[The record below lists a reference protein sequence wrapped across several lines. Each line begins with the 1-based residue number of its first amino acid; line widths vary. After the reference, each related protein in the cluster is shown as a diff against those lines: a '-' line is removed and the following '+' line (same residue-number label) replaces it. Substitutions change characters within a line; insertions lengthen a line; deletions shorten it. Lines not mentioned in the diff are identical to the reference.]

1 MHFVY
6 AAARPR
12 DCSEL
17 YESNKR
23 SDGVY
28 TIYIGQTQRP
38 VEVYCDMTTDGGG
51 WTVCI
56 KTCSYERIV
65 NGMWTNVPDVLPAA
79 NLTAY
84 SDSLSRI
91 RCQKCFSY
99 GDMTPFHANIH
110 CACPLCPIVL
120 AGVGGGWQNEIC
132 NCKYLRR
139 KF

>member
-65 NGMWTNVPDVLPAA
+65 YSVWTYAPDVLPAA
-79 NLTAY
+79 SDSAFGFAY
-84 SDSLSRI
+84 LDSLSKMLQLR
-91 RCQKCFSY
+91 RYDTFSY
-99 GDMTPFHANIH
+99 EYSLRM
-110 CACPLCPIVL
+110 PIVSDCTCR
-120 AGVGGGWQNEIC
+120 GW
-132 NCKYLRR
+132 RR
-139 KF
+139 LPGRNL